1 MKSELVGLDLL
12 LLTSFFDELLG
23 QLGAFARSHHPADD
37 ITTENVEDH
46 VEVKIGPLGR
56 AAKLGD
62 VPAPKLIGGAG
73 QKFRFLILGMDEL
86 IAALASCAIFFQHTI
101 HGPSRAKILAFIEQR
116 GVDRG
121 GGAIL
126 EAFTIQHGANGF
138 PFVETQGARWNRP
151 SGRCRKRNAQGW
163 PEQRALPIKGSP
175 SDAEHGTGRLDADR
189 RRKLQ
194 NSVHYPFPS
203 GSTVEQ
209 PNSVATFFRK
219 STPLR
224 MSEPERCNPDHQ
236 DRPAEVKRQRY
247 PSDLSVG
254 HDV

>member
-121 GGAIL
+121 GEQSWKRSQFSTARTDSRSLRLRARAGIGRAAGA
-126 EAFTIQHGANGF
+126 EN
-138 PFVETQGARWNRP
+138 ETHRAGP
-151 SGRCRKRNAQGW
+151 SSGRCR
-163 PEQRALPIKGSP
+163 
-175 SDAEHGTGRLDADR
+175 
-189 RRKLQ
+189 
-194 NSVHYPFPS
+194 
-203 GSTVEQ
+203 
-209 PNSVATFFRK
+209 
-219 STPLR
+219 
-224 MSEPERCNPDHQ
+224 
-236 DRPAEVKRQRY
+236 
-247 PSDLSVG
+247 
-254 HDV
+254 